1 VNYEDMYF
9 EEAYEEGGTGLDI
22 DRQEYGQEYESEYGK
37 EYFEDDEPQEP
48 QMEQDEYSNE
58 YTEGFDGTEDY
69 AMPFGD
75 TDPDQTQPT
84 TEDELL
90 GELPTQR
97 QMDPTQAIAFA
108 KDVLKSIGE
117 DPYKGIPVDLAFLL
131 RFWDTMYHNPI
142 LFWKCRQINKMVRVS
157 LGTATAGW
165 SYAVIIVKFKYI
177 TNTIG
182 GLLELVN
189 GPIGAIGLG
198 INVRSLLNF
207 VLKLPI
213 IQQALQLLRKVGLP
227 ILEKTGILLR
237 ENPMLESKAVRIAQ
251 AMFPEMFPDYVPPG
265 GKGRAKFD
273 RERNRQDIKSG
284 ASRAPKKSYNGFA
297 SKKNMQKAQRAAQ
310 YAHPEMN
317 INTNNKKKK
326 DKV

>member
-9 EEAYEEGGTGLDI
+9 EEAYEEGGTGLEI
-22 DRQEYGQEYESEYGK
+22 DRQEYESDYGK
-37 EYFEDDEPQEP
+37 EYFEDDEPQKP

-58 YTEGFDGTEDY
+58 YTEGFDGADDY
-69 AMPFGD
+69 AMFGD
-75 TDPDQTQPT
+75 TDPEQTKPT
-84 TEDELL
+84 REEELL
-90 GELPTQR
+90 GELPAPR
-97 QMDPTQAIAFA
+97 QMDANQAIAFV

-117 DPYKGIPVDLAFLL
+117 DPYKGTPADLAFLL
-131 RFWDTMYHNPI
+131 RFWDAMYHNPI

-165 SYAVIIVKFKYI
+165 TYAIVIIKFKYI

-189 GPIGAIGLG
+189 GPIGAIGIG

-207 VLKLPI
+207 ILKLPI
-213 IQQALQLLRKVGLP
+213 IQQALQLLRKIGLP

-273 RERNRQDIKSG
+273 RERDRQDIKSG
-284 ASRAPKKSYNGFA
+284 ATRAPKKSYNGF
-297 SKKNMQKAQRAAQ
+297 SSQKKMQKAQGMIQ
-310 YAHPEMN
+310 SAHPEAH
-317 INTNNKKKK
+317 INPNNKKRKK
-326 DKV
+326 KKKEKV